1 MPTTFPG
8 VLELQHNN
16 KNASL
21 LHENYGAYYPDGDPE
36 GNGNPEGFHEFKC
49 FVSELLTR
57 VQPGRTKFAKA
68 KTHKCVSECFTVSDE
83 AFALMVIDNEL
94 HAWDEQIAMS
104 NSKLRVKKKYT
115 DGHGKKKSTHCGW
128 SKRGIKIYRQLE
140 EEVKRQRQRQER
152 HANERWFREEF
163 RKDVGLGPAVVVGP
177 DKGATTSDDSDSES
191 DIEFGEEGALED
203 YYMGVNGMMQN
214 I

>member
-1 MPTTFPG
+1 MPTTVPD
-8 VLELQHNN
+8 VLKLQHNN
-16 KNASL
+16 ENESL

-36 GNGNPEGFHEFKC
+36 RNGNPEGFHEFKC
-49 FVSELLTR
+49 FVSKLLTR

-128 SKRGIKIYRQLE
+128 SKRGIKI
-140 EEVKRQRQRQER
+140 
-152 HANERWFREEF
+152 
-163 RKDVGLGPAVVVGP
+163 
-177 DKGATTSDDSDSES
+177 
-191 DIEFGEEGALED
+191 
-203 YYMGVNGMMQN
+203 
-214 I
+214 